1 MQTQNEIEQAR
12 KGAGRINWGEYS
24 KLTGTQIPKNAVP
37 ATVKPSPQVNKARRD
52 ADQFKRVNAT
62 EYARLT
68 AKRPQRKATPRKRVA
83 AK

>member
-37 ATVKPSPQVNKARRD
+37 ATVKTSPQELKARD
-52 ADQFKRVNAT
+52 NVKRFGRVTAA